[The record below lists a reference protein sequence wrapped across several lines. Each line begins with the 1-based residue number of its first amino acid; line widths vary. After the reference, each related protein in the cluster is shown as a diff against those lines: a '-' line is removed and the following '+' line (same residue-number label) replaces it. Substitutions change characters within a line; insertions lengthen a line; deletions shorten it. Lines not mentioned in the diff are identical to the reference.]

1 MIKVL
6 VTGGTGYIGRA
17 IAKRFLDSGCFVI
30 IHGSSQSSIDESRN
44 FFSQYQNNIDYF
56 PFNCKEISD
65 SYQMP
70 DKFRQVDI
78 LVNAVG
84 GGGAH
89 LTWDKT
95 TLEKWEFV
103 YRLNVLM
110 PVFFI
115 KNILPYMKLKK
126 QGRVINIASVSAVKT
141 LEIGPEYSSAKAGVV
156 CLTESLARECKSS
169 GVTVNAISPGLVLTE
184 VVKDFI
190 CDRYGLDKNS
200 SDNEISQ
207 VASSEFFPNLV
218 GSVPFPGEIAE
229 AVYFLC
235 SKNASK
241 IMGQN
246 IVIDSGYTLSDYV
259 NSSVE

>member
-1 MIKVL
+1 MP
-6 VTGGTGYIGRA
+6 
-17 IAKRFLDSGCFVI
+17 RFLG
-30 IHGSSQSSIDESRN
+30 
-44 FFSQYQNNIDYF
+44 
-56 PFNCKEISD
+56 
-65 SYQMP
+65 
-70 DKFRQVDI
+70 
-78 LVNAVG
+78 
-84 GGGAH
+84 
-89 LTWDKT
+89 
-95 TLEKWEFV
+95 
-103 YRLNVLM
+103 
-110 PVFFI
+110 
-115 KNILPYMKLKK
+115 LKP
-126 QGRVINIASVSAVKT
+126 
-141 LEIGPEYSSAKAGVV
+141 LEIGPEYSSAKVGVV

-184 VVKDFI
+184 VVKEFI

-235 SKNASK
+235 LKNVSK
-241 IMGQN
+241 ILGQN